1 MKVLIV
7 LLCFTV
13 ALGYSSYIAPQ
24 GCTPYGLR
32 LALGRSYISANEEEA
47 ISIWF
52 NTKLECIK
60 SFVTIEKVSSIRKVY
75 CETKKVS
82 FGNYTSFI
90 HRCSINFIERGNSF
104 EYMAFGWTGS
114 SEESAVPFKNTNIK
128 SYLLNDN

>member
-7 LLCFTV
+7 LLYFTV
-13 ALGYSSYIAPQ
+13 ALAYSSYIPPQ

-32 LALGRSYISANEEEA
+32 LALGRSYYSADDEA

-75 CETKKVS
+75 CETKRVS

-90 HRCSINFIERGNSF
+90 HRCSINFIGRGDSF

-114 SEESAVPFKNTNIK
+114 SEE
-128 SYLLNDN
+128 